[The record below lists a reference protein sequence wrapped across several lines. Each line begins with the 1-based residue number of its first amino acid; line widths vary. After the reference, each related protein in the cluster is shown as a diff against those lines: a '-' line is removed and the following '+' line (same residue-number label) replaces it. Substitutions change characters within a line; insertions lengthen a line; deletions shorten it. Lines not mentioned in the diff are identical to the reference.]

1 MSEKLIGKIIHFY
14 PKISVAVVE
23 LEGPLSVGD
32 KIAIKKEAESF
43 EQVVDSIQVEHQNI
57 PKANAG
63 QSVGIRI
70 SQPTKEGAKVFKV
83 L

>member
-23 LEGPLSVGD
+23 LECPLSVGD